1 MGLGPIF
8 CFWKTGQMTAVDTL
22 MKVLE
27 PVVVAMGYELVGIE
41 YRPNKRQALLRIYID
56 KSDGISVEDCALVSY
71 QVSGVLDVEDPLSGG
86 YTLEVSSP
94 GLQRPIFKASDYER
108 FTGELVHIR
117 IQGTLDGRRRI
128 YGILRGLREDC
139 VIVVE
144 NGIEI
149 SVPLNRVDKANLE
162 LEA

>member
-1 MGLGPIF
+1 
-8 CFWKTGQMTAVDTL
+8 MTAVDTL
-22 MKVLE
+22 TKVLE

-41 YRPNKRQALLRIYID
+41 YRPNKRRALLRIYID
-56 KSDGISVEDCALVSY
+56 KADGVSVEDCALVSH
-71 QVSGVLDVEDPLSGG
+71 QISGVLDVEDPLSGQ
-86 YTLEVSSP
+86 YILEVSSP
-94 GLQRPIFKASDYER
+94 GLRRPIFKVSDYDR
-108 FTGELVHIR
+108 FAGELVHIR

-128 YGILRGLREDC
+128 HGILRGLRADC

-149 SVPLNRVDKANLE
+149 SVPLDRVDKANLE

>member
-1 MGLGPIF
+1 
-8 CFWKTGQMTAVDTL
+8 MTAVDAL
-22 MKVLE
+22 VMVLE

-41 YRPNKRQALLRIYID
+41 YRPGKRTALLRIYID
-56 KSDGISVEDCALVSY
+56 KADSVSVEDCALVSN
-71 QVSGVLDVEDPLSGG
+71 QIGAVLDVEDPLSGR

-94 GLQRPIFKASDYER
+94 GLRRPIFKASDYDRFAGER
-108 FTGELVHIR
+108 VHVR

-128 YGILRGLREDC
+128 HGILRGLRADC

-149 SVPLNRVDKANLE
+149 GVPLDRVDRANLE

>member
-1 MGLGPIF
+1 
-8 CFWKTGQMTAVDTL
+8 MTALDTL
-22 MKVLE
+22 TKVVE

-41 YRPNKRQALLRIYID
+41 YRPNKRQALVRIYID
-56 KSDGISVEDCALVSY
+56 KADGVSVEDCALVSN
-71 QVSGVLDVEDPLSGG
+71 QVSGVFDVEDPLSGR

-94 GLQRPIFKASDYER
+94 GLRRPIFKASDYDR
-108 FTGELVHIR
+108 FAGELVHIR

-128 YGILRGLREDC
+128 HGILRGLRADC

>member
-1 MGLGPIF
+1 
-8 CFWKTGQMTAVDTL
+8 MTAVDTL

-56 KSDGISVEDCALVSY
+56 KADGISVEDCALVSY
-71 QVSGVLDVEDPLSGG
+71 QISGVLDVEDPLSGG

-94 GLQRPIFKASDYER
+94 GLRRPIFKASDYDR
-108 FTGELVHIR
+108 FAGELVHIR
-117 IQGTLDGRRRI
+117 TQGTLDGRRRI
-128 YGILRGLREDC
+128 HGILRGLRADC

-149 SVPLNRVDKANLE
+149 SVPLDRVDKANLE
-162 LEA
+162 LGA

>member
-1 MGLGPIF
+1 MV
-8 CFWKTGQMTAVDTL
+8 AVETL
-22 MKVLE
+22 TNLLE

-41 YRPNKRQALLRIYID
+41 YRPNKRRALLRVYID
-56 KSDGISVEDCALVSY
+56 KPDGVSVEDCALVSY
-71 QVSGVLDVEDPLSGG
+71 QLSGVLDVENPLSGQ

-94 GLQRPIFKASDYER
+94 GLRRPIFKATDYDR
-108 FTGELVHIR
+108 FAGELIR
-117 IQGTLDGRRRI
+117 IQIRGVLDGRRRI
-128 YGILRGLREDC
+128 RGILRGLRAGC

-149 SVPLNRVDKANLE
+149 DLPLEQVEKAYLE